1 MRPSISIGTTG
12 LGDFVTRLGVFVVAA
27 VVAIRYLVEFQN
39 RKESLLRH
47 LYGTDL
53 LHALLTL
60 LLLL

>member
-12 LGDFVTRLGVFVVAA
+12 LGVLGPRLGVFVVVA
-27 VVAIRYLVEFQN
+27 VAIRYLVEFQN

-47 LYGTDL
+47 LYSTDL